1 MKYLLDTN
9 AIIALM
15 KGHAGLLTRLQACQ
29 PADFGMPSIVAH
41 ELCYGAYRSQHVDD
55 NLRRIEALRF
65 ELLDFDREDARR
77 AGQLRAL
84 LAAQGTPVGP
94 YDILIAGQAWARGL
108 TLITRN
114 VREFQRIGQIAVE
127 NWER

>member
-15 KGHAGLLTRLQACQ
+15 KGHAGLLARLRACQ

-41 ELCYGAYRSQHVDD
+41 ELYYGAYRSQHVDN
-55 NLRRIEALRF
+55 NLQRIEALRF

-77 AGQLRAL
+77 AGQLRAF

-94 YDILIAGQAWARGL
+94 YDSLIAGQAWARGL

-114 VREFQRIGQIAVE
+114 VREFQRIGQIVVE
-127 NWER
+127 NWEQ

>member
-1 MKYLLDTN
+1 MRYLLDTN

-15 KGHAGLLTRLQACQ
+15 KGHAGLLARLRACQ
-29 PADFGMPSIVAH
+29 PEDFGMPSIVAH
-41 ELCYGAYRSQHVDD
+41 ELYYGAYRSQHLDD
-55 NLRRIEALRF
+55 NLRRVEALRF

-84 LAAQGTPVGP
+84 LSAQGTPVGP

-114 VREFQRIGQIAVE
+114 VREFQRISQIAVE
-127 NWER
+127 NWEQ